1 MTFGSESSM
10 SSMISR
16 RVCKPGL
23 FALLLILLV
32 MALWFPVSSAAQVY
46 GIEDDDGKFVPK
58 IRVRIADK
66 EIFIS
71 KVKPKEKFSSISL
84 TLNKK
89 NRALVRNVGLLNI
102 QWIDA
107 ENQPGR
113 PMNFAG
119 TKYNPKT
126 GVFRDSMTKSIALKI
141 IDKTTRDLFADK
153 DLADLLTIHIEGKP
167 CVLHDSYFERQ
178 PTDRQAARTDLS
190 INVDKSSIEFDQ
202 SNLKKGEILNV
213 DNRSGYPLV
222 VGIELPEKGLLYRQ
236 IIRKPDQIKVPRE
249 SWQRFTIDAD
259 SGVFVVLIPESDPAE
274 LAKLEG
280 KEISVK
286 VWEGDR
292 IRETRSIP
300 IRTSPDLRAESGAGE
315 EHQSMTGGFAPPPR
329 DTVRRG
335 AAAPESPPSDNF
347 AEPATARTSER
358 GQSRATES
366 QGNAGRGG
374 GLWFWAVQ
382 VFNFVLLAVLGV
394 YGVFFML
401 PRIQVLEDRLAK
413 SEMFIHSS
421 REAIREE
428 LEEVKEEIIR
438 QCRTEDGTE

>member
-1 MTFGSESSM
+1 M

-32 MALWFPVSSAAQVY
+32 TALWFPVSSAAQVY
-46 GIEDDDGKFVPK
+46 GIEDPDGKFVPK
-58 IRVRIADK
+58 IKVRIADK

-71 KVKPKEKFSSISL
+71 KVKPREKFSSISL

-89 NRALVRNVGLLNI
+89 NRALVRNVGLLDI

-126 GVFRDSMTKSIALKI
+126 GVFRDTMTKSIALKI

-178 PTDRQAARTDLS
+178 PTDRHAARNDLS

-222 VGIELPEKGLLYRQ
+222 VGIDLPEKGTPL
-236 IIRKPDQIKVPRE
+236 
-249 SWQRFTIDAD
+249 
-259 SGVFVVLIPESDPAE
+259 
-274 LAKLEG
+274 
-280 KEISVK
+280 
-286 VWEGDR
+286 
-292 IRETRSIP
+292 
-300 IRTSPDLRAESGAGE
+300 SPDHPQAGSDQSPQGKLAAVHHRCGFRGFCRYLFPSPTLPSLPSWRAKRSASRCGKA
-315 EHQSMTGGFAPPPR
+315 TGY
-329 DTVRRG
+329 VRRV
-335 AAAPESPPSDNF
+335 PFPF
-347 AEPATARTSER
+347 A
-358 GQSRATES
+358 
-366 QGNAGRGG
+366 
-374 GLWFWAVQ
+374 
-382 VFNFVLLAVLGV
+382 
-394 YGVFFML
+394 YH
-401 PRIQVLEDRLAK
+401 RICWPGPGK
-413 SEMFIHSS
+413 SIS
-421 REAIREE
+421 
-428 LEEVKEEIIR
+428 L
-438 QCRTEDGTE
+438 